1 MSILNSKLDY
11 INASTSEQRAEANK
25 RAEAIRSAY
34 GGYTGGTNGAGYYL
48 NQPSPQQFSF
58 SPAPTFSYDPDNDAV
73 TQAYMKQYAREGK
86 RATQNALGGA
96 AAMTGGIPSSY
107 AAAAASQAGDYY
119 AAQAADKIPE
129 LYQQAYNR
137 HVNELNQWNADRNFA
152 YGQYLDEINAQAQ
165 SRQEALQKAELGYQ
179 VGDNRYL
186 EEMGYNLS
194 NDPAAWERR
203 MQEEQQNFQNQYYLA
218 NLGVSLGD
226 YKPAK
231 EYFGVNADTQMLN
244 ADMLYNLAVLRLNQG
259 DPTLM
264 NQLIEKY
271 YPGVGGTIP
280 LYSNDVTY
288 GGYSGGGSSGGSSR
302 SGMSSTSLTEANTN
316 LGTAAAKAAANAT
329 QQVLAGMYAG
339 NTKKATT
346 NPKLTGNR
354 IMAEYLEEIRKNADK

>member
-1 MSILNSKLDY
+1 MATYSYDDFLQAAGKKGWGEGSGFSSADWSLAKRNPDAGMSILNSKLDY

-203 MQEEQQNFQNQYYLA
+203 MQEAQLGYQLGDNRRLEEMGYDLSRDPAEREYQEALRQYRTQ
-218 NLGVSLGD
+218 LGISLGD
-226 YKPAK
+226 YQPAK
-231 EYFGVNADTQMLN
+231 ENYGINADARMLN

-259 DPTLM
+259 DSSLM
-264 NQLIEKY
+264 DQLIARY
-271 YPGVGGTIP
+271 Y
-280 LYSNDVTY
+280 S
-288 GGYSGGGSSGGSSR
+288 
-302 SGMSSTSLTEANTN
+302 
-316 LGTAAAKAAANAT
+316 K
-329 QQVLAGMYAG
+329 
-339 NTKKATT
+339 
-346 NPKLTGNR
+346 
-354 IMAEYLEEIRKNADK
+354 